1 MRSWLETASA
11 HFTARHAEE
20 DAEHAVAVL
29 AQLETLRDRLV
40 GLLEALPEDVA
51 VVLHGS
57 EGQLVMAR
65 PALPL
70 RRALTAPAGR
80 RLLAGGLSGTDI
92 HVLTPPLLAARASG
106 AEGSAEMVSLTPAAL
121 YARLAV
127 GWSSPRLPPPAR
139 IGTVV
144 RAWRWAWLVDGIG
157 AWLSGQT
164 ALARPA
170 IGRRLH
176 EGPPPDFPPKLSD
189 APLLGGTVVDLLA
202 REEGEQAA
210 VDFAV
215 RLDPGGPRGGL
226 VRAFHGRSL
235 THTEGTWRAH
245 LARMASSSGA

>member
-20 DAEHAVAVL
+20 DAEHAAAVL
-29 AQLETLRDRLV
+29 AQLEAMRDRLG
-40 GLLEALPEDVA
+40 GLLEALPDDVA

-57 EGQLVMAR
+57 EGQLAMAR

-70 RRALTAPAGR
+70 RRVLTAPAGR
-80 RLLAGGLSGTDI
+80 RLLAGGLAGTDI

-106 AEGSAEMVSLTPAAL
+106 AEGSADMVALTPSAL

-127 GWSSPRLPPPAR
+127 GWNSPRLPPPAR
-139 IGTVV
+139 IGTIV

-176 EGPPPDFPPKLSD
+176 EGPPPDFPPKLRD

-226 VRAFHGRSL
+226 VHAFHGRSL

-245 LARMASSSGA
+245 LARMASSGA